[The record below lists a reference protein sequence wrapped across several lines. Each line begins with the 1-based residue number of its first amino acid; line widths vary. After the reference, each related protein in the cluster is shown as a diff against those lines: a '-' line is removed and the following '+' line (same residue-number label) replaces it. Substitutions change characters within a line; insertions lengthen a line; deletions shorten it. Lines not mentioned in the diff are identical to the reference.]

1 MSTALPAMELSMLV
15 QAGRVRRR
23 RRRMGRMGGVGVKVH
38 S

>member
-1 MSTALPAMELSMLV
+1 MELSMLV